1 MLTITQ
7 KIKRKWSEAGKQL
20 RLLYLN
26 TSLGAFQIAGAS
38 WVALLAARGFSLVE
52 IGFAESV
59 FHVASL
65 LFEVPSGV
73 ISDVFGRKKSMVL
86 SQCMM
91 LVSSLLMLVSDSM
104 AGVLPAMVFSAFG
117 YNFASGTRE
126 SLAYETLKAE
136 GREAEYDGYA
146 STDMMLYTFFSSL
159 ATLCAGAAL
168 ALGYR
173 RAYLVD
179 IGLGTVCLMSA
190 LRLRDVGYAA
200 AGEEEGRA
208 AEEEEGR
215 AAEEEEGKNGTEE
228 TVWQKIFQCFRESV
242 RFLLHSRKAMELIL
256 LNAAVGA
263 AATLLRFFLQARLTE
278 KGLPDAM
285 LGPALFFMGLGGAAG
300 ARLIL
305 HCKSWSYGRVFAVS
319 AIAVAGCV
327 AAAILPVPAVMVFG
341 GFLSALFD
349 NFLQVRSDVRLNE
362 MVPAGQRAT
371 LISVS
376 SLCFSGV
383 MIVLS
388 PLFGLLFS

>member
-7 KIKRKWSEAGKQL
+7 KIKRKWFEAGKQL

-136 GREAEYDGYA
+136 DREAEYDGYA
-146 STDMMLYTFFSSL
+146 SMDMMLYTFFSSL

-179 IGLGTVCLMSA
+179 IGLGTVCLMCA
-190 LRLRDVGYAA
+190 LRLQDVGYAA

-208 AEEEEGR
+208 AEEEEG
-215 AAEEEEGKNGTEE
+215 KNGPEE
-228 TVWQKIFQCFRESV
+228 TVWKKIFLCFRESV
-242 RFLLHSRKAMELIL
+242 LFLLHSRKAMELIL

-327 AAAILPVPAVMVFG
+327 AAALLPVPAVMVFG

>member
-38 WVALLAARGFSLVE
+38 WVALLAARRFSLVE

-179 IGLGTVCLMSA
+179 IGLGVVCLMSA

-200 AGEEEGRA
+200 AGEEG
-208 AEEEEGR
+208 
-215 AAEEEEGKNGTEE
+215 GKNGPEE
-228 TVWQKIFQCFRESV
+228 TVWKKIFQCFRESG
-242 RFLLHSRKAMELIL
+242 RFLLHSIKAMELIL

-388 PLFGLLFS
+388 PLFGMVFS

>member
-7 KIKRKWSEAGKQL
+7 KIKRKWFEAGKQL

-190 LRLRDVGYAA
+190 LRLQDVGYAA
-200 AGEEEGRA
+200 AG
-208 AEEEEGR
+208 
-215 AAEEEEGKNGTEE
+215 EEEGKNGTEE

-242 RFLLHSRKAMELIL
+242 LFLLHSRMALELIL

-327 AAAILPVPAVMVFG
+327 AAALLPVPAVMVFG

>member
-38 WVALLAARGFSLVE
+38 WVALLAARRFSLVE

-117 YNFASGTRE
+117 YNFTSGTRE

-190 LRLRDVGYAA
+190 LRLQDVGYAA
-200 AGEEEGRA
+200 AG
-208 AEEEEGR
+208 
-215 AAEEEEGKNGTEE
+215 EEEGKNGTEE

-242 RFLLHSRKAMELIL
+242 LFLLHSRKAMELIL

-388 PLFGLLFS
+388 PLFGMVFS

>member
-7 KIKRKWSEAGKQL
+7 KIKRKWFEAGKQL

-190 LRLRDVGYAA
+190 LRLQDVGYAA
-200 AGEEEGRA
+200 AGEEG
-208 AEEEEGR
+208 
-215 AAEEEEGKNGTEE
+215 GKNGPEE
-228 TVWQKIFQCFRESV
+228 TVWKKIFQCFRESV

-349 NFLQVRSDVRLNE
+349 NFLQVRSDVWLNE

>member
-7 KIKRKWSEAGKQL
+7 KIKRKWFEAGKQL

-179 IGLGTVCLMSA
+179 IGLGVVCLMSA
-190 LRLRDVGYAA
+190 LRLQDMGYAA
-200 AGEEEGRA
+200 AGEEG
-208 AEEEEGR
+208 
-215 AAEEEEGKNGTEE
+215 GKNGPEE
-228 TVWQKIFQCFRESV
+228 TVWKKIFQCFRESV

-278 KGLPDAM
+278 KGLPDAI

-327 AAAILPVPAVMVFG
+327 AAALLPVPAVMVFG

>member
-179 IGLGTVCLMSA
+179 IGLGVVCLMSA
-190 LRLRDVGYAA
+190 LRLQDVGYAA
-200 AGEEEGRA
+200 AGEEG
-208 AEEEEGR
+208 
-215 AAEEEEGKNGTEE
+215 GKNGPEE
-228 TVWQKIFQCFRESV
+228 TVWKKIFQCFRESV

-327 AAAILPVPAVMVFG
+327 AAALLPVPAVMVFG

>member
-190 LRLRDVGYAA
+190 LRLQDVGYAA
-200 AGEEEGRA
+200 AG
-208 AEEEEGR
+208 
-215 AAEEEEGKNGTEE
+215 EEEGKNGTEE
-228 TVWQKIFQCFRESV
+228 TVWKKIFQCFRESV
-242 RFLLHSRKAMELIL
+242 LFLLHSKKAMELIL

-263 AATLLRFFLQARLTE
+263 AATLLRFFLQARLPE
-278 KGLPDAM
+278 QGLPDAL
-285 LGPALFFMGLGGAAG
+285 LGPALFLMGLGGAAG

-305 HCKSWSYGRVFAVS
+305 CCRSWSYGRVFAVS
-319 AIAVAGCV
+319 AITVAGCV
-327 AAAILPVPAVMVFG
+327 AAALLPVPAVMVAG
-341 GFLSALFD
+341 GFLSALCD

-388 PLFGLLFS
+388 PLFGMVFS

>member
-7 KIKRKWSEAGKQL
+7 KIKRKWFEAGKQL

-38 WVALLAARGFSLVE
+38 WVALLAARGFFLVE

-146 STDMMLYTFFSSL
+146 SMDMMLYTFFSSL

-190 LRLRDVGYAA
+190 LRLQDVGYAA

-208 AEEEEGR
+208 AEEEEG
-215 AAEEEEGKNGTEE
+215 KNGPEE
-228 TVWQKIFQCFRESV
+228 TVWKKIFLCFRESV
-242 RFLLHSRKAMELIL
+242 LFLLHSRKAMELIL

-305 HCKSWSYGRVFAVS
+305 CCKSWSYGRVFAVS

-327 AAAILPVPAVMVFG
+327 AAALLPVPAVMVFG

>member
-190 LRLRDVGYAA
+190 LRLQDVGYAA

-208 AEEEEGR
+208 AEEEEG
-215 AAEEEEGKNGTEE
+215 KNGPEE
-228 TVWQKIFQCFRESV
+228 TVWKKIFQCFRESV

>member
-190 LRLRDVGYAA
+190 LRLQDVGYAA
-200 AGEEEGRA
+200 AG
-208 AEEEEGR
+208 
-215 AAEEEEGKNGTEE
+215 EEEGKNGTEE

-305 HCKSWSYGRVFAVS
+305 YCKSWSYGRVFAVS

>member
-38 WVALLAARGFSLVE
+38 WVALLAARRFSLVE

-200 AGEEEGRA
+200 AGEEG
-208 AEEEEGR
+208 
-215 AAEEEEGKNGTEE
+215 GKNGPEE
-228 TVWQKIFQCFRESV
+228 TVWKKIFQCFRESV

-278 KGLPDAM
+278 KGLPDAL

-305 HCKSWSYGRVFAVS
+305 YCKSWSYGRVFAVS

-327 AAAILPVPAVMVFG
+327 AAALLPVPAVMVFG

>member
-190 LRLRDVGYAA
+190 LRLQDVGYAA
-200 AGEEEGRA
+200 AGEEEG
-208 AEEEEGR
+208 
-215 AAEEEEGKNGTEE
+215 KNGPEE
-228 TVWQKIFQCFRESV
+228 TVWKKIFQCFRESV

-305 HCKSWSYGRVFAVS
+305 HCKSWSYGRVFSVS

-327 AAAILPVPAVMVFG
+327 AAALLPVPAVLVFG

>member
-136 GREAEYDGYA
+136 GREAEYDGYS

-179 IGLGTVCLMSA
+179 IGLGVVCLMSA
-190 LRLRDVGYAA
+190 LRLQDVGYAA
-200 AGEEEGRA
+200 AGEEG
-208 AEEEEGR
+208 
-215 AAEEEEGKNGTEE
+215 GKNGPEE
-228 TVWQKIFQCFRESV
+228 TVWKKIFQCFRESV

-327 AAAILPVPAVMVFG
+327 AAALLPVPAVMVFG

>member
-7 KIKRKWSEAGKQL
+7 KIKRKWFEAGKQL

-38 WVALLAARGFSLVE
+38 WVALLAARRFSLVE

-91 LVSSLLMLVSDSM
+91 LVSSLLMLVSDTM

-190 LRLRDVGYAA
+190 LRLQDVGYAA
-200 AGEEEGRA
+200 AG
-208 AEEEEGR
+208 
-215 AAEEEEGKNGTEE
+215 EEEGKNGTEE
-228 TVWQKIFQCFRESV
+228 TVWKKIFQCFRESV
-242 RFLLHSRKAMELIL
+242 LFLLHSKKAMELIL

-263 AATLLRFFLQARLTE
+263 AATLLRFFLQARLPE
-278 KGLPDAM
+278 QGLPDAL
-285 LGPALFFMGLGGAAG
+285 LGPALFLMGLGGAAG

-305 HCKSWSYGRVFAVS
+305 CCRSWSYGRVFAVS
-319 AIAVAGCV
+319 AITVAGCV
-327 AAAILPVPAVMVFG
+327 AAALLPVPAVMVAG
-341 GFLSALFD
+341 GFLSALCD

-388 PLFGLLFS
+388 PLFGMVFS

>member
-179 IGLGTVCLMSA
+179 IGLGVVCLMSA

-200 AGEEEGRA
+200 AGEEG
-208 AEEEEGR
+208 
-215 AAEEEEGKNGTEE
+215 GKNGPEE
-228 TVWQKIFQCFRESV
+228 TVWKKIFQCFRESV

-319 AIAVAGCV
+319 AITVAGCV

>member
-190 LRLRDVGYAA
+190 LRLQDVGYAA
-200 AGEEEGRA
+200 AG
-208 AEEEEGR
+208 
-215 AAEEEEGKNGTEE
+215 EEEGKNGTEE

>member
-179 IGLGTVCLMSA
+179 IGLGVVCLMSA

-200 AGEEEGRA
+200 AGEEG
-208 AEEEEGR
+208 
-215 AAEEEEGKNGTEE
+215 GKNGPEE
-228 TVWQKIFQCFRESV
+228 TVWKKIFQCFRESV

-278 KGLPDAM
+278 KGLPDAL

-388 PLFGLLFS
+388 PLFGMVFS

>member
-1 MLTITQ
+1 MLKLTK
-7 KIKRKWSEAGKQL
+7 KIRKKWSKAGRQIG
-20 RLLYLN
+20 LLYLN

-73 ISDVFGRKKSMVL
+73 ISDVFGRKRSMVL
-86 SQCMM
+86 SQCMT
-91 LVSSLLMLVSDSM
+91 LLSALLMLVSDSM

-173 RAYLVD
+173 RAYLAD
-179 IGLGTVCLMSA
+179 IGLGTVCLLSV
-190 LRLRDVGYAA
+190 LRLREVRGADTAEEIKG
-200 AGEEEGRA
+200 GEQRNGLEEGVR
-208 AEEEEGR
+208 E
-215 AAEEEEGKNGTEE
+215 
-228 TVWQKIFQCFRESV
+228 KIFRCFRESI
-242 RFLLHSRKAMELIL
+242 RFLLNSRKAMELIL
-256 LNAAVGA
+256 MNAAVGA
-263 AATLLRFFLQARLTE
+263 AATLLRFFLQARLPE
-278 KGLPDAM
+278 QGLPEAL
-285 LGPALFFMGLGGAAG
+285 LGPALFLMGLGGAAG

-305 HCKSWSYGRVFAVS
+305 CCRSWSYGRVFAVS
-319 AIAVAGCV
+319 AITVAGCV
-327 AAAILPVPAVMVFG
+327 AAALLPVPAVMVAG
-341 GFLSALFD
+341 GFLAALCD

-388 PLFGLLFS
+388 PLFGMVFS

>member
-190 LRLRDVGYAA
+190 LRLQDVGYAA
-200 AGEEEGRA
+200 AG
-208 AEEEEGR
+208 
-215 AAEEEEGKNGTEE
+215 EEEGKNGTEE
-228 TVWQKIFQCFRESV
+228 TVWKKIFQCFRESV
-242 RFLLHSRKAMELIL
+242 LFLLHSRKAMELIL

-263 AATLLRFFLQARLTE
+263 AATLLRFFLQARLPE
-278 KGLPDAM
+278 QGLPDAL
-285 LGPALFFMGLGGAAG
+285 LGPALFLMGLGGAAG

-305 HCKSWSYGRVFAVS
+305 CCRSWSYGRVFAVS
-319 AIAVAGCV
+319 AITVAGCV
-327 AAAILPVPAVMVFG
+327 AAALLPVPAVMVAG
-341 GFLSALFD
+341 GFLSALCD

-362 MVPAGQRAT
+362 MVPTGQRAT

-388 PLFGLLFS
+388 PLFGMVFS

>member
-190 LRLRDVGYAA
+190 LRLQDVGYAA
-200 AGEEEGRA
+200 AG
-208 AEEEEGR
+208 
-215 AAEEEEGKNGTEE
+215 EEEGKNGTEE
-228 TVWQKIFQCFRESV
+228 TVWKKIFQCFRESV
-242 RFLLHSRKAMELIL
+242 LFLLHSRKAMELIL
-256 LNAAVGA
+256 LTAAVGA

-327 AAAILPVPAVMVFG
+327 AAALLPVPAVMVAG
-341 GFLSALFD
+341 GFLSALCD

-388 PLFGLLFS
+388 PLFGMVFS

>member
-7 KIKRKWSEAGKQL
+7 KIKRKWFEAGKQL

-190 LRLRDVGYAA
+190 LRLQDVGYAA
-200 AGEEEGRA
+200 AG
-208 AEEEEGR
+208 
-215 AAEEEEGKNGTEE
+215 EEEGKNGTEE
-228 TVWQKIFQCFRESV
+228 TVWKKIFQCFRESV
-242 RFLLHSRKAMELIL
+242 LFLLHSRKAMELIL

-278 KGLPDAM
+278 KGLPDAL
-285 LGPALFFMGLGGAAG
+285 LGPALFLMGLGGAAG

-305 HCKSWSYGRVFAVS
+305 CCRSWSYGRVFAVS
-319 AIAVAGCV
+319 AITVAGCV
-327 AAAILPVPAVMVFG
+327 AAALLPVPAVMVAG
-341 GFLSALFD
+341 GFLSALCD

-388 PLFGLLFS
+388 PLFGMVFS

>member
-7 KIKRKWSEAGKQL
+7 KIKRKWSEAGKQI

-179 IGLGTVCLMSA
+179 IGLGVVCLMSA

-200 AGEEEGRA
+200 AGEEGGE
-208 AEEEEGR
+208 
-215 AAEEEEGKNGTEE
+215 NGPEE
-228 TVWQKIFQCFRESV
+228 TVWKKIFQCFRESV

>member
-7 KIKRKWSEAGKQL
+7 KIKRKWFEAGKQL

-190 LRLRDVGYAA
+190 LRLQDVGYAA
-200 AGEEEGRA
+200 AGEEG
-208 AEEEEGR
+208 
-215 AAEEEEGKNGTEE
+215 GKNGPEE
-228 TVWQKIFQCFRESV
+228 TVWKKIFQCFRESV

-327 AAAILPVPAVMVFG
+327 AAALLPVPAVMVFG

>member
-1 MLTITQ
+1 MSKRNNYVRRTCMIGML
-7 KIKRKWSEAGKQL
+7 AA
-20 RLLYLN
+20 LYLALN
-26 TSLGAFQIAGAS
+26 LVGFRAWSFHITFASLPVLVG
-38 WVALLAARGFSLVE
+38 ALLFGPVE
-52 IGFAESV
+52 GMLIALIGEF
-59 FHVASL
+59 FNQ
-65 LFEVPSGV
+65 
-73 ISDVFGRKKSMVL
+73 VL
-86 SQCMM
+86 SYGIT
-91 LVSSLLMLVSDSM
+91 VTT
-104 AGVLPAMVFSAFG
+104 VLWLIPPAVRG
-117 YNFASGTRE
+117 LTVG
-126 SLAYETLKAE
+126 
-136 GREAEYDGYA
+136 
-146 STDMMLYTFFSSL
+146 
-159 ATLCAGAAL
+159 GAAL

-190 LRLRDVGYAA
+190 LRLQDVGYAA
-200 AGEEEGRA
+200 AGEEG
-208 AEEEEGR
+208 
-215 AAEEEEGKNGTEE
+215 GKNGPEE
-228 TVWQKIFQCFRESV
+228 TVWKKIFQCFRESV

-327 AAAILPVPAVMVFG
+327 AAALLPVPAVMVFG

>member
-179 IGLGTVCLMSA
+179 IGLGVVCLMSA
-190 LRLRDVGYAA
+190 LRLQDVGYAA
-200 AGEEEGRA
+200 AG
-208 AEEEEGR
+208 
-215 AAEEEEGKNGTEE
+215 EEEGKNGTEE
-228 TVWQKIFQCFRESV
+228 TVWKKIFQCFRESV
-242 RFLLHSRKAMELIL
+242 LFLLHSRKAMELIL

-263 AATLLRFFLQARLTE
+263 AATLLRFFLQARLPE
-278 KGLPDAM
+278 QGLPDAL
-285 LGPALFFMGLGGAAG
+285 LGPALFLMGLGGAAG

-305 HCKSWSYGRVFAVS
+305 CCRSWSYGRVFAVS
-319 AIAVAGCV
+319 AITVAGCV
-327 AAAILPVPAVMVFG
+327 AAALLPVPAVMVAG
-341 GFLSALFD
+341 GFLSALCD

-388 PLFGLLFS
+388 PLFGMVFS

>member
-179 IGLGTVCLMSA
+179 IGLGVVCLMSA
-190 LRLRDVGYAA
+190 LRLQDVGYAA
-200 AGEEEGRA
+200 AGEEEG
-208 AEEEEGR
+208 
-215 AAEEEEGKNGTEE
+215 KNGPEE
-228 TVWQKIFQCFRESV
+228 TVWKKIFQCFRESV

-327 AAAILPVPAVMVFG
+327 AAALLPVPAVMVFG

>member
-190 LRLRDVGYAA
+190 LRLQDVGYAA
-200 AGEEEGRA
+200 AGEEEG
-208 AEEEEGR
+208 
-215 AAEEEEGKNGTEE
+215 KNGPEE
-228 TVWQKIFQCFRESV
+228 TVWKKIFQCFRESV

-319 AIAVAGCV
+319 AITVAGCV
-327 AAAILPVPAVMVFG
+327 SAALLPVPAVMIAG
-341 GFLSALFD
+341 GFLAALCD
-349 NFLQVRSDVRLNE
+349 NFLEVRSDVRLNE

>member
-159 ATLCAGAAL
+159 APLCAGAAL

-173 RAYLVD
+173 RAYLAD

-200 AGEEEGRA
+200 AGEEGV
-208 AEEEEGR
+208 
-215 AAEEEEGKNGTEE
+215 KNGPEE
-228 TVWQKIFQCFRESV
+228 TVWKKIFQCFRESV

-278 KGLPDAM
+278 KGLPDAL

-305 HCKSWSYGRVFAVS
+305 RCKSWSYGRVFAVS
-319 AIAVAGCV
+319 AITVAGCV
-327 AAAILPVPAVMVFG
+327 SAALLPVLAVMIAG
-341 GFLSALFD
+341 GFLAALCD
-349 NFLQVRSDVRLNE
+349 NFLEVRSDVRLNE

-388 PLFGLLFS
+388 PLFGMVFS

>member
-190 LRLRDVGYAA
+190 LRLQDVGYAA
-200 AGEEEGRA
+200 AGEEG
-208 AEEEEGR
+208 
-215 AAEEEEGKNGTEE
+215 GKNGPEE
-228 TVWQKIFQCFRESV
+228 TVWKKIFQCFRESV

-327 AAAILPVPAVMVFG
+327 AAALLPVPAVMVFG

>member
-7 KIKRKWSEAGKQL
+7 KIKRKWFEAGKQL

-38 WVALLAARGFSLVE
+38 WVALLAARRFSLVE

-136 GREAEYDGYA
+136 GREAEGREAEYDGYA

-179 IGLGTVCLMSA
+179 IGLGLVCLMSA
-190 LRLRDVGYAA
+190 LRLQDVGYAA
-200 AGEEEGRA
+200 AGEEG
-208 AEEEEGR
+208 
-215 AAEEEEGKNGTEE
+215 GKNGPEE
-228 TVWQKIFQCFRESV
+228 TVWKKIFQCFRESV

-327 AAAILPVPAVMVFG
+327 AAALLPVPAVMVFG

>member
-190 LRLRDVGYAA
+190 LRLQDVGYAA
-200 AGEEEGRA
+200 AG
-208 AEEEEGR
+208 
-215 AAEEEEGKNGTEE
+215 EEEGKNGTEE
-228 TVWQKIFQCFRESV
+228 TVWKKIFQCFRESV
-242 RFLLHSRKAMELIL
+242 LFLLHSKKAMELIL

-305 HCKSWSYGRVFAVS
+305 RCKSWSYGRVFAVS
-319 AIAVAGCV
+319 AITVAGCV
-327 AAAILPVPAVMVFG
+327 SAALLPVPAVMIAG
-341 GFLSALFD
+341 GFLAALCD
-349 NFLQVRSDVRLNE
+349 NFLEVRSDVRLNE

-388 PLFGLLFS
+388 PLFGMVFS

>member
-190 LRLRDVGYAA
+190 LRLQDVGYAA
-200 AGEEEGRA
+200 AGEEEG
-208 AEEEEGR
+208 
-215 AAEEEEGKNGTEE
+215 KNGPEE
-228 TVWQKIFQCFRESV
+228 TVWKKIFQCFRESV

-305 HCKSWSYGRVFAVS
+305 YCKSWSYGRVFAVS

-327 AAAILPVPAVMVFG
+327 AEAILPVPAVMVFG

-362 MVPAGQRAT
+362 IVPAGQRAT

>member
-1 MLTITQ
+1 MLTIRQ
-7 KIKRKWSEAGKQL
+7 KRKRKWSEAGRQL

-26 TSLGAFQIAGAS
+26 TSLGVFQIAGAS

-73 ISDVFGRKKSMVL
+73 ISDVFGRKRSMVL

-126 SLAYETLKAE
+126 ALAYETLKAE
-136 GREAEYDGYA
+136 GREAEYDGYS

-159 ATLCAGAAL
+159 ATLCAGIAL
-168 ALGYR
+168 TLGYR

-179 IGLGTVCLMSA
+179 IALGAVCLMSA
-190 LRLRDVGYAA
+190 LRLQDVGYAA
-200 AGEEEGRA
+200 AG
-208 AEEEEGR
+208 
-215 AAEEEEGKNGTEE
+215 EEEGKNGTEE
-228 TVWQKIFQCFRESV
+228 TVWKKIFQCFRESV
-242 RFLLHSRKAMELIL
+242 LFLLHSRKAMELIL

-327 AAAILPVPAVMVFG
+327 AAALLPVPAVLVFG

>member
-7 KIKRKWSEAGKQL
+7 KIKRKWFEAGKQL

-38 WVALLAARGFSLVE
+38 WVALLAARGFFLVE

-136 GREAEYDGYA
+136 DREAEYDGYA
-146 STDMMLYTFFSSL
+146 SMDMMLYTFFSSL

-190 LRLRDVGYAA
+190 LRLQDVGYAA
-200 AGEEEGRA
+200 AG
-208 AEEEEGR
+208 
-215 AAEEEEGKNGTEE
+215 EEEGKNGTEE
-228 TVWQKIFQCFRESV
+228 TVWKKIFQCFRESV
-242 RFLLHSRKAMELIL
+242 LFLLHSRKAMELIL

-263 AATLLRFFLQARLTE
+263 AATLLRFFLQARLPE
-278 KGLPDAM
+278 QGLPDAL
-285 LGPALFFMGLGGAAG
+285 LGPALFLMGLGGAAG

-305 HCKSWSYGRVFAVS
+305 CCRSWSYGRVFAVS
-319 AIAVAGCV
+319 AITVAGCV
-327 AAAILPVPAVMVFG
+327 AAALLPVPAVMVAG
-341 GFLSALFD
+341 GFLSALCD

-388 PLFGLLFS
+388 PLFGMVFS